1 MTMRPARVL
10 AAIGAATL
18 LAMTAADAASAP
30 PLVRRVIGAG
40 DPVPR
45 LGRVGTYGFTL
56 AGLDDAGRALL
67 VRAAGGRTP
76 SLYWADE
83 QGFTTAFAPESV
95 APRRPLEWEL
105 GWNMRGALALRLAA
119 PEPPWSWSGAA
130 LHVVQPDGRGE
141 TWVTAGTA
149 DAEGHLLCN
158 IDAARINNAGQV
170 AIGAWI
176 ATGGRP
182 CGEQDEE
189 GDTRDE
195 RVVYVFDD
203 PAVHELAAARAIRA
217 GDQQRVGLVA
227 LADDGAAIVA
237 VTTAGRGPSLVRF
250 DRQAPPVV
258 LVDPGTLGAD
268 GAPLGPVAVM
278 AANRRGDV
286 LFAGTENGRA
296 GLYRTAGRSIVRV
309 FGNGDAPPP
318 GLRYPLAVIPDGWA
332 ALDDAGDVLVQVE
345 YRAVLFPADGTAAQ
359 LLDGIA
365 LGGALNDRGDVAL
378 TELVGD
384 GVIAVT
390 RWRDGEPTRLAR
402 TGDVLPGGDALADGG
417 FHAGCAGAD
426 GRIAVGLEGTAGVAG
441 LACIDASGPRLAARA
456 GDPAPGGRRF
466 YAFHQ
471 CAFSPAD
478 SLLFTA
484 SILVPNHDF
493 GNDAYTGY
501 RIEPSIYRATP
512 DRLERVIGRGD
523 VASDGSVVFDLQFAS
538 IDDGNYPLL
547 LDADARGRVL
557 ALATLDGP
565 YGPTA
570 LVVRDPD
577 GSLQRLPIALANGGG
592 SQSGVGF
599 PDPSII
605 DHRFLSGETDTPT
618 LPPFTSAALAGA
630 GASPPSG
637 APMQASSGG
646 EGRYGLRQARLFGDG
661 VIVLATERIYRNYGY
676 DYYAQPLVLVWS
688 AGTVTRVLEA
698 TGVDASDAAYYGG
711 LRVVG
716 PRAAFL
722 IPGERGARLFT
733 YTAGDATA
741 IEQTAPPGRAPIWGL
756 PYLGLWHD
764 GRSLLSWSTTDG
776 TAEVTAWDGATEET
790 LLAHSPG
797 EWLDLVTPDA
807 LFVRDDNTL
816 RALAPALDP
825 SAACPVPPTLV
836 MPTRTVTPPWSP
848 TPTRSPL
855 PATPPLGASP
865 TPAGDCIEGAPCLHV
880 GTATGR
886 AGEYASLVV
895 ALSGGD
901 VVAGTQNDLLL
912 PGIAGLGECSAGADT
927 GKQAIYRETERGARV
942 LVLSLTDV
950 DPIGDTAALYTCTL
964 RIAPG
969 AGPGRYPIGCSG
981 AHASDPRGSALPL
994 GCTNGALLVS
1004 GAPAPTATALPVAA
1018 SPAARATT
1026 TPPAAQL
1033 ADAAHA
1039 SGGCAVTSAT
1049 PAEAWPF
1056 CALLLAHLAA
1066 ALASRA
1072 REGGVRPDS

>member
-1 MTMRPARVL
+1 MTMRPARLL

-18 LAMTAADAASAP
+18 LAVTAAAAATTP
-30 PLVRRVIGAG
+30 AALRRVIGAG

-67 VRAAGGRTP
+67 VRAGGGRTP

-83 QGFTTAFAPESV
+83 RGIATAFAPEGV

-105 GWNMRGALALRLAA
+105 GWNVRGALAVRLTDPA
-119 PEPPWSWSGAA
+119 PAWSWRGSA

-141 TWVTAGTA
+141 TWVAAGAA
-149 DAEGHLLCN
+149 DAEGNILCN
-158 IDAARINNAGQV
+158 IDSARINDAGQV

-182 CGEQDEE
+182 CGERDEE

-195 RVVYVFDD
+195 STVYVFDD
-203 PAVHELAAARAIRA
+203 PAVHELAAARTIHA

-227 LADDGAAIVA
+227 LAEDGAAIVA

-268 GAPLGPVAVM
+268 GAPLGPVSVM

-286 LFAGTENGRA
+286 LFAGAENGRA
-296 GLYRTAGRSIVRV
+296 GLYRTAGRGIVRV
-309 FGNGDAPPP
+309 FANGDAPPP

-332 ALDDAGDVLVQVE
+332 ALDDAGDVIAQVE
-345 YRAVLFPADGTAAQ
+345 YRAVLFPADGPAAR

-365 LGGALNDRGDVAL
+365 LAGALNDRGDIAL

-390 RWRDGEPTRLAR
+390 RWRDGEATRLAR
-402 TGDVLPGGDALADGG
+402 TGDVLPDGDVLADDGI
-417 FHAGCAGAD
+417 HAGCAAAD
-426 GRIAVGLEGTAGVAG
+426 GRIAVGLEGTEGVAG
-441 LACIDASGPRLAARA
+441 LACIDASGPRLAARV

-484 SILVPNHDF
+484 SILVPSDDF
-493 GNDAYTGY
+493 GSDGYTSY
-501 RIEPSIYRATP
+501 RVEPSIYRATP
-512 DRLERVIGRGD
+512 ARLERVIGRGD

-565 YGPTA
+565 YGPNA
-570 LVVRDPD
+570 LVVRDSD

-592 SQSGVGF
+592 SSSGVGF

-630 GASPPSG
+630 GASRSG
-637 APMQASSGG
+637 GARMQAGTGG
-646 EGRYGLRQARLFGDG
+646 DGRYRLHQARLFGDG
-661 VIVLATERIYRNYGY
+661 VILLASERIYRNFGA
-676 DYYAQPLVLVWS
+676 DYYEQPVVLVWS
-688 AGTVTRVLEA
+688 AGMLTRVLEA
-698 TGVDASDAAYYGG
+698 TGVDASYGTYYGG

-722 IPGERGARLFT
+722 VPGDRGARLFT
-733 YTAGDATA
+733 YTAGDAAA
-741 IEQTAPPGRAPIWGL
+741 IEQTAPPGRAPSWSL
-756 PYLGLWHD
+756 PYLGLWRD
-764 GRSLLSWSTTDG
+764 GRSLLSGLANDG
-776 TAEVTAWDGATEET
+776 EVTAWDGATEET
-790 LLAHSPG
+790 LLAIGPG
-797 EWLDLVTPDA
+797 EWLDLVTPEA
-807 LFVRDDNTL
+807 LFVRDGNTL
-816 RALAPALDP
+816 RALAPAADP
-825 SAACPVPPTLV
+825 SAACPAPPTLV
-836 MPTRTVTPPWSP
+836 MPTRTVTPLWSP
-848 TPTRSPL
+848 TPSRSPL
-855 PATPPLGASP
+855 PATPPHGTSP
-865 TPAGDCIEGAPCLHV
+865 TPAGDCIGGAPCLHV

-886 AGEYASLVV
+886 AGEHATLVV
-895 ALSGGD
+895 ALSGGGD
-901 VVAGTQNDLLL
+901 VAGTQNDLLL
-912 PGIAGLGECSAGADT
+912 PGIAGLDDCSAGAET
-927 GKQAIYRETERGARV
+927 GKQAMYRETERGSRV

-950 DPIGDTAALYTCTL
+950 DPIGDTATLYTCTL

-969 AGPGRYPIGCSG
+969 AAPGRYPIGCSG
-981 AHASDPRGSALPL
+981 AGASDPKGRALPL
-994 GCTNGALLVS
+994 GCTSGALVVS
-1004 GAPAPTATALPVAA
+1004 DARTPTAVPVAT

-1026 TPPAAQL
+1026 TPPAAQR

-1039 SGGCAVTSAT
+1039 SGGCAVTPAT
-1049 PAEAWPF
+1049 SGDAWPVG
-1056 CALLLAHLAA
+1056 ALLLAHLAA
-1066 ALASRA
+1066 ALASRRQRRVVRPPA
-1072 REGGVRPDS
+1072 RPDS